1 MQGQLIVENMP
12 LSKVLTELD
21 QNSRTKIIFKTD
33 QLEKIQVNA
42 VLPLDQT
49 ENALKLLN
57 SVFPQLKIYQIT
69 PYLTVVT
76 TQ

>member
-1 MQGQLIVENMP
+1 V
-12 LSKVLTELD
+12 
-21 QNSRTKIIFKTD
+21 
-33 QLEKIQVNA
+33 
-42 VLPLDQT
+42 PLDQT